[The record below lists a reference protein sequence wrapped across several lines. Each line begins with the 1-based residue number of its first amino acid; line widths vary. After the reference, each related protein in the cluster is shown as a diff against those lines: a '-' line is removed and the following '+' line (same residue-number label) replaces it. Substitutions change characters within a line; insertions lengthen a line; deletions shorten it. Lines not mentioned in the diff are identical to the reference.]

1 MDKLAK
7 ALAKMPDNE
16 RQKIQAILIRIRAL
30 DYTNMDFK
38 KLSGR
43 DDIYRVRH
51 GDWRIIFYLIKNE
64 VHILAVEKRSDN
76 TYNF

>member
-7 ALAKMPDNE
+7 ALAKMPEKD
-16 RQKIQAILIRIRAL
+16 RQKILAVLIRIRAR
-30 DYTNMDFK
+30 DYSNLDFK

-51 GDWRIIFYLIKNE
+51 GDWRIVFYLFKDN
-64 VHILAVEKRSDN
+64 VNILSVEKRSDN

>member
-7 ALAKMPDNE
+7 ALAKMPDKD
-16 RQKIQAILIRIRAL
+16 RQKILAILIRVRAR
-30 DYTNMDFK
+30 DYDNMDFK
-38 KLSGR
+38 KLAGR

-51 GDWRIIFYLIKNE
+51 GDWRIIFYLSKDKVN
-64 VHILAVEKRSDN
+64 ILAVDKRSDN